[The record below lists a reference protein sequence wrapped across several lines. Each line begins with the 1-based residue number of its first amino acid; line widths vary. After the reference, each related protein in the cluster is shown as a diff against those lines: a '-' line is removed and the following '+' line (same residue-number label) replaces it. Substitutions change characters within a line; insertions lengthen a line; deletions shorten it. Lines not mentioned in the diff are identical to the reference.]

1 MKYLTVKDLDTLFR
15 GSLNYLGQKREE
27 VNKLNVFP
35 VPDGDTGT
43 NMYLTLKTAIES
55 IDKAN
60 PKNLKEYG
68 KIFCEGTL
76 IGGRGNSGV
85 ILSQIIKGFFD
96 VIDNVEKI
104 DVKLFSMALQNAT
117 KIAYQA
123 VIKPVEGTILTIVRS
138 MAQASL
144 EAINKEDFIE
154 FLSYIVEEAKR
165 TLEKTPQM
173 LPVLK
178 EAGVID
184 AGGQGLIYLFEG
196 GLKSLKGETI
206 SEVKEKVYDETIKAE
221 SLEFKFDTVLLC
233 YLNNYPED
241 VIKKDLEQ
249 FGDSIVVATANDLT
263 KIHIHS
269 NEPNKVIAYILDKGE
284 IKEARIEN
292 MQLQTEEFAQKT
304 MEKPKKIESRFD
316 FSIVAVAQGEGFKKI
331 FESLGVEEVIEGG
344 QTMNPSMQDI
354 LNAIEKCSKDTV
366 FVFPNNSNII
376 LAANEAKK
384 YSNRKRVEIVP
395 TKNPAQTIPIILNFN
410 QEKSIE
416 NNLSKAVDMIK
427 KINIAEVTYSV
438 RNTTI
443 NGLDIKENDFIGLFD
458 DNILT
463 KGTTPEE
470 TFLSLL
476 QTVKEKLQNAEFISI
491 YYGKDVKKE
500 DGEAMVEKLSEIFKD
515 VEFDLVYGGQPFYYY
530 IASIE

>member
-1 MKYLTVKDLDTLFR
+1 
-15 GSLNYLGQKREE
+15 GSLNYLGLKREE

-144 EAINKEDFIE
+144 EVINEEDFIE
-154 FLSYIVEEAKR
+154 YLSYIIEEAKR

-184 AGGQGLIYLFEG
+184 AGGQGLIYLLEG
-196 GLKSLKGETI
+196 GLKSLKGEAI
-206 SEVKEKVYDETIKAE
+206 SELKEEVYTETVKAE

-233 YLNNYPED
+233 YLNNYSED

-316 FSIVAVAQGEGFKKI
+316 FSIVCVSQGEGFKKI

-354 LNAIEKCSKDTV
+354 LNAVEKCSKDTV

-384 YSNRKRVEIVP
+384 HSNRKRVEIVP

-410 QEKSIE
+410 QEESIE
-416 NNLSKAVDMIK
+416 ENLSKAVDMIK
-427 KINIAEVTYSV
+427 KINIAEVTYSI

-443 NGLDIKENDFIGLFD
+443 NGLEIKENDFIGLFD
-458 DNILT
+458 DNIVV
-463 KGTTPEE
+463 KGSTPED

-476 QTVKEKLQNAEFISI
+476 QTVKEKIENTEFISI
-491 YYGKDVKKE
+491 YYGKDAKKE
-500 DGEAMVEKLSEIFKD
+500 DGVAMIEKLSEIFKNI
-515 VEFDLVYGGQPFYYY
+515 EFDLVYGGQPFYYY